1 MILKTLNSYKVQG
14 KLQQA
19 SAQELAKGLP
29 LSLPAIR
36 QSLWRMYQG
45 YIRTGSKRY
54 NKYPY
59 CRPVPGKV
67 GNIPYRIL
75 AKGRDFIKRK
85 ESNYPELTSIW
96 LNEIINYR
104 IQMEESIKYFEE
116 LKRKSQNNNPTKQ

>member
-14 KLQQA
+14 KPQQA

-36 QSLWRMYQG
+36 QSLWRMYRG

-54 NKYPY
+54 EYPY

-67 GNIPYRIL
+67 CNIPYRIL